1 MGLKEKL
8 DEDLKAAMKAADQA
22 KLSAIRLLK
31 TSIMNGEIQKNKA
44 FTDEDIFPLI
54 QTAIKQRKDS
64 FEQYTKG
71 NRPELAEKEAAEVKI
86 LEVYLPA
93 QMDEAQVKE
102 LVDKAIKETGAVSL
116 KDIGKVMGKLMPLV
130 KGKADGGLV
139 NRLVRE
145 ALTVS

>member
-1 MGLKEKL
+1 MALKEKL
-8 DEDLKAAMKAADQA
+8 DVDLKAAMKAGDQA

-31 TSIMNGEIQKNKA
+31 AAVMNAEIQKNKT
-44 FTDEDIFPLI
+44 FSDEDIFPLI
-54 QTAIKQRKDS
+54 QTAVKQRKDS
-64 FEQYTKG
+64 FEQFTKG
-71 NRPELAEKEAAEVKI
+71 NRPELAAKEEAEIKF

-93 QMDEAQVKE
+93 QMGEAEVKQ
-102 LVDKAIKETGAVSL
+102 LVDKAIAETGAASA

-145 ALTVS
+145 VLK